1 MSKLN
6 PLNGYLVLKPIE
18 EEEQTVGNIIIPD
31 LGKERP

>member
-18 EEEQTVGNIIIPD
+18 EEEQTV
-31 LGKERP
+31 LSRMRKHE